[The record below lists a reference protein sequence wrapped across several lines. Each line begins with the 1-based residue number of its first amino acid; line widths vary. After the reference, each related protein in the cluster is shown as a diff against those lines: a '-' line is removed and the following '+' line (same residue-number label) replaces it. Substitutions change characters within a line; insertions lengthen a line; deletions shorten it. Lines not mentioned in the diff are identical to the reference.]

1 MQESYR
7 LVLNIRSL
15 LCEPRG
21 IPSAMAMQIACSIDF
36 FGGSGKKKK
45 KRTKEKRTERERER
59 GKQPREELA
68 PVPGIFQGGEKS
80 QLRNK
85 NRNCRMIFPGDLASN
100 LNARTIIPYKFL
112 FKDSGRLFIES

>member
-45 KRTKEKRTERERER
+45 KGRKRREPRERERE
-59 GKQPREELA
+59 E
-68 PVPGIFQGGEKS
+68 
-80 QLRNK
+80 
-85 NRNCRMIFPGDLASN
+85 SN
-100 LNARTIIPYKFL
+100 LEKNLHRCLVFSKVARSPSYETRI
-112 FKDSGRLFIES
+112 GTVA